1 MERRM
6 DNERFRLTTS
16 PASGIRASDADR
28 ERTLELLR
36 AHHLEGRLDASEFQE
51 RLERSLRAKTLG
63 ELHALSVDLPQED
76 PGQARGEIVGF
87 RRPAAWRLAIAATV
101 LAALIVASVFAE
113 RPLFFAALPLL
124 FFWSRGSW
132 WYGGW
137 YRRTVIGGPDARVR
151 R

>member
-1 MERRM
+1 MERR
-6 DNERFRLTTS
+6 DNEQFRLTAG

-28 ERTLELLR
+28 ERMSELLR
-36 AHHLEGRLDASEFQE
+36 AQHLEGRLDASEFQE

-76 PGQARGEIVGF
+76 PRQARRRTAGF
-87 RRPAAWRLAIAATV
+87 RRPAAWRLAIAGTL
-101 LAALIVASVFAE
+101 LAALILASAFAE
-113 RPLFFAALPLL
+113 RPLFFPALPVL
-124 FFWSRGSW
+124 FFWWGGFW

-137 YRRTVIGGPDARVR
+137 DRRVR